1 MADVRV
7 TGTADEIELIAR
19 SFGVAPRVERRPDGM
34 MAGYFEVRAPK
45 TICLDLGT
53 TGPNPVEDEIA
64 AIAIVDWAGNVVH
77 EGKYRPSRR
86 ELWQAASEVNGV
98 APDNQ
103 IDLPSF
109 FDDQVKIRET
119 IWGADEVIV
128 YNAPRVMRFL
138 EYNDA
143 APGSGTRVTDAM
155 NEYCHWLGKAS
166 HDSDCL
172 AHIELADAADRIGYA
187 WENSAHGPAENAL
200 ACLAVQKWIE
210 RKNCKKERCSWHSA
224 ITI

>member
-19 SFGVAPRVERRPDGM
+19 SFGVAPRMQRRRDGTT
-34 MAGYFEVRAPK
+34 AGYFEVQAPK

-53 TGPNPVEDEIA
+53 TGPNPVEDEIV
-64 AIAIVDWAGNVVH
+64 AIAIVDWTGNVVH
-77 EGKYRPSRR
+77 EGKYRPSRK

-109 FDDQVKIRET
+109 FDDQVKIRDI

-143 APGSGTRVTDAM
+143 ASSSGAKVTDSM
-155 NEYCHWLGKAS
+155 YEYCHWLGKAN
-166 HDSDCL
+166 HGPNCL
-172 AHIELADAADRIGYA
+172 AHIELADTAIQIGCA
-187 WENSAHGPAENAL
+187 WENSPHGTVTNAL

-210 RKNCKKERCSWHSA
+210 RQPNEEH
-224 ITI
+224 

>member
-1 MADVRV
+1 MPEVRV

-19 SFGVAPRVERRPDGM
+19 SFGVAPRIQRRRDGM
-34 MAGYFEVRAPK
+34 MAGYFEVHAPK
-45 TICLDLGT
+45 AICLDLGT
-53 TGPNPVEDEIA
+53 TGSNPVEDEIV
-64 AIAIVDWAGNVVH
+64 AIAIVGWAGNVLH
-77 EGKYRPSRR
+77 EGKNGPSRR

-109 FDDQVKIRET
+109 FDDQVKIREI
-119 IWGADEVIV
+119 IWEADEVIV

-143 APGSGTRVTDAM
+143 APSSGTRVTDAM
-155 NEYCHWLGKAS
+155 YEYCRWLGKAS
-166 HDSDCL
+166 RGSNCL
-172 AHIELADAADRIGYA
+172 AHIELADAVVRIGYA
-187 WENSAHGPAENAL
+187 WENSPHVSVTNAL

-210 RKNCKKERCSWHSA
+210 GQANEE
-224 ITI
+224 

>member
-7 TGTADEIELIAR
+7 TGAADEIELIAR

-143 APGSGTRVTDAM
+143 APSSGTRVTDAM
-155 NEYCHWLGKAS
+155 NEYCHWLGKAN
-166 HDSDCL
+166 HDSNCL
-172 AHIELADAADRIGYA
+172 SHIELADTAARIGYA
-187 WENSAHGPAENAL
+187 RENNPHEPVANAL
-200 ACLAVQKWIE
+200 ACLAAQKWIE
-210 RKNCKKERCSWHSA
+210 GQPNEEH
-224 ITI
+224 

>member
-19 SFGVAPRVERRPDGM
+19 SFGVVPMMERRRDGTA
-34 MAGYFEVRAPK
+34 AGYFEAQAPK

-53 TGPNPVEDEIA
+53 TGPNPVDDEIA
-64 AIAIVDWAGNVVH
+64 AIAIVDWAGNLAY

-86 ELWQAASEVNGV
+86 ELWQAASEINGV
-98 APDNQ
+98 SPDNQ

-109 FDDQVKIRET
+109 FDDQAKIREI

-128 YNAPRVMRFL
+128 YNASCVMRFL

-143 APGSGTRVTDAM
+143 APSSGTRVTDTM
-155 NEYCHWLGKAS
+155 YEYCHCLAKAN
-166 HDSDCL
+166 HDSNCL
-172 AHIELADAADRIGYA
+172 AHSELADAAVRIGYA
-187 WENSAHGPAENAL
+187 WENSPHGTVTNAL

-210 RKNCKKERCSWHSA
+210 ERQRKNTKISEYRA
-224 ITI
+224 

>member
-19 SFGVAPRVERRPDGM
+19 SFGVVPMMERRRNGTA
-34 MAGYFEVRAPK
+34 AGYFEAQAPK
-45 TICLDLGT
+45 VVCLDLGT
-53 TGPNPVEDEIA
+53 TGPKPVEDEIV
-64 AIAIVDWAGNVVH
+64 AIAIVDWAGNVLH

-109 FDDQVKIRET
+109 FDDHVKIREI
-119 IWGADEVIV
+119 IWEADEVIV

-143 APGSGTRVTDAM
+143 APSSGTRVTDAM
-155 NEYCHWLGKAS
+155 YEYCRWLGKAS
-166 HDSDCL
+166 RGSNCL
-172 AHIELADAADRIGYA
+172 AHIELADAVVRIGYA
-187 WENSAHGPAENAL
+187 WENSPHGTVANAL

-210 RKNCKKERCSWHSA
+210 GQANEE
-224 ITI
+224 